1 MTAKSYHHGNL
12 KKCLIEAGIELINSE
27 GEKHLSLRR
36 IAYMC
41 GVSNAAPYSHFK
53 SKEDLLEAMKNYV
66 TEQFTEEL
74 NNSIQNEDLDNPYT
88 LIKMGKGYVL
98 FFIKNP
104 QYFEFLFSQSCI
116 RVDLNMDE
124 NSKNN
129 YPPFKILKELH
140 FRILQKMGL
149 PNEKIKDAIISA
161 WTTVHGLAAISTMK
175 GVSYD
180 EKWEDKIES
189 IIWNK

>member
-36 IAYMC
+36 IADMC

-161 WTTVHGLAAISTMK
+161 WATVHGLAAISTMK